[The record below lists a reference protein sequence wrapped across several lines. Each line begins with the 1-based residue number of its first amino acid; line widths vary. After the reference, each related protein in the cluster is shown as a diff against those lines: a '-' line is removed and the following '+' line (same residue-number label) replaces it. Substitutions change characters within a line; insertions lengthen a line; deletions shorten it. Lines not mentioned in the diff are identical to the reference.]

1 VVSIQCKASA
11 RAKEKRDSGNTEMS
25 EDETKP
31 LKKEPLEKGASEDEE
46 GDVCSDV
53 SSDCSEPETLKK
65 QIAEVKAWRS
75 KLANLGKEDTSVS
88 LKKEP
93 VEADQQSDSL
103 KKDPVEAD
111 QQSDY
116 SDSSSATS
124 VKEEPVE
131 PDQQSNQATS
141 SLQKDP
147 VGAPAQWL
155 APAEAAEPPAVAPVI
170 PHGLPIWNRMLQA
183 AQEEEVP
190 LVNLKLGLDWHNVIE
205 VRGRIPQQHHDCITD
220 LLAKGVEI
228 SILSYGGAARN
239 QDTNAWAETLP
250 YFKRLRRVSFTETR
264 LKTGGK
270 ADLCRQW
277 GIRAFI
283 DDSKDIL
290 QEMLKTGMVI
300 YPISTYFERHQWAR
314 DMNIRVYRDLPS
326 AVKAYKETYN
336 I

>member
-93 VEADQQSDSL
+93 VEADQESDYSDFESATSVKKSDSL
-103 KKDPVEAD
+103 KK
-111 QQSDY
+111 
-116 SDSSSATS
+116 
-124 VKEEPVE
+124 EPVE

-183 AQEEEVP
+183 AEEEEVP

-220 LLAKGVEI
+220 LLDKGVEVTV
-228 SILSYGGAARN
+228 LSHGGYARN
-239 QDTNAWAETLP
+239 QDTNAWAEQLP
-250 YFKRLRRVSFTETR
+250 YFKRLKRVAFTGNR
-264 LKTGGK
+264 VKRGGK
-270 ADLCRQW
+270 AELCRNW
-277 GIRAFI
+277 GIRAFV
-283 DDSKDIL
+283 DDNAEIL

-300 YPISTYFERHQWAR
+300 YPISTWWERHDWAR
-314 DMNIRVYRDLPS
+314 ALNIRVYTDLPS
-326 AVKAYKETYN
+326 AVQAYKETYN